1 VLGTSKEPLTGVCS
15 FESNGFLRDATM
27 DAAAKGIITS
37 DPLV

>member
-1 VLGTSKEPLTGVCS
+1 MLGTSKEPSVGVCP

-27 DAAAKGIITS
+27 DAAAKGIIIG